1 MLWYSNCSILITTS
15 FYRSVDIR
23 KALQLEELLARE
35 ELEYIIEEEVAKLTI
50 RKWLDGCLKRMRE
63 KEQSLI
69 AGLRAMNEPVLNTLR
84 PLEEIDQE
92 EEEEEAEKDTEDAKL
107 TKTMS
112 VDSSTDPNEIKTADE
127 PTPPTKGFTR
137 AESLTSA
144 KLTAVLAMT
153 SKLKETKE
161 NHLQQQQ
168 MIEAK
173 IDSKQAEDPTF
184 GQSSITSVKDWWL
197 NQVDV
202 GDSEEES

>member
-1 MLWYSNCSILITTS
+1 M
-15 FYRSVDIR
+15 
-23 KALQLEELLARE
+23 ARE

-92 EEEEEAEKDTEDAKL
+92 EEEEAEKDTEDVKL

-112 VDSSTDPNEIKTADE
+112 LDSSTDPNEIKTVDD
-127 PTPPTKGFTR
+127 PTPPTKSFTR

-161 NHLQQQQ
+161 NHIQQQQ
-168 MIEAK
+168 IIDAK
-173 IDSKQAEDPTF
+173 IESKQAEDTTL